1 MKKLSKK
8 QESAAKQEL
17 LESTE
22 KETSEKQNTD
32 DQVNTTG
39 RYGIQNVDMR
49 ESVFRERLLEE
60 NTGLVIKQIKDA
72 IRSSYRIEVS
82 VLGVTRFDMGN
93 RQKYG
98 LDIMFSE
105 SVHGLVLFEDAFGQ
119 EVAPKRHFDES
130 TEKGRIDRAHFEERV
145 LMKLVGAKIEVV
157 PKQVLDM
164 DGTYTVLASRK
175 AALESERNQFY
186 VGRNKKAKERMLVNG
201 TVVFV
206 RPHAALINV
215 HGIEISVPY
224 SVLTDRYTR
233 NLNELYR
240 SGDKVQAVIVRL
252 LDENGELNPQFDF
265 ISAELAACRAR
276 AASIRPGTRAFATVS
291 KIRKMGTGASQNYRI
306 VVWLDGYDCAAM
318 VSRIDTKIFLNNLK
332 AGDRVRVEVTEY
344 NKETGKLRAWIM
356 SNYERVG
363 F

>member
-8 QESAAKQEL
+8 QESAAKQEI

-22 KETSEKQNTD
+22 KETSEKQNTN

-119 EVAPKRHFDES
+119 EVAPKRHFDP
-130 TEKGRIDRAHFEERV
+130 GGPERP
-145 LMKLVGAKIEVV
+145 E
-157 PKQVLDM
+157 
-164 DGTYTVLASRK
+164 
-175 AALESERNQFY
+175 LERGPGDLRY
-186 VGRNKKAKERMLVNG
+186 CRRLGKRG
-201 TVVFV
+201 G
-206 RPHAALINV
+206 
-215 HGIEISVPY
+215 GIRTP
-224 SVLTDRYTR
+224 TATA
-233 NLNELYR
+233 NEWMR
-240 SGDKVQAVIVRL
+240 
-252 LDENGELNPQFDF
+252 
-265 ISAELAACRAR
+265 
-276 AASIRPGTRAFATVS
+276 
-291 KIRKMGTGASQNYRI
+291 
-306 VVWLDGYDCAAM
+306 
-318 VSRIDTKIFLNNLK
+318 
-332 AGDRVRVEVTEY
+332 
-344 NKETGKLRAWIM
+344 
-356 SNYERVG
+356 
-363 F
+363 